1 MPKIAPR
8 LAFFAWA
15 LVVSPLVVWL
25 LREAIYEVDGT
36 TGWVWMIGLPAM
48 ITIVVGGVMRR
59 SLWELGLGASLSA
72 GVAVLSLSSRSL
84 WRATAGRTASD
95 ERSRRGHTCGA
106 RQWQGGHGGD
116 GFESTKIRSM
126 EPAPDSLASSLQPID

>member
-1 MPKIAPR
+1 MRKIAPR

-25 LREAIYEVDGT
+25 LREAIDEVDGT
-36 TGWVWMIGLPAM
+36 TGWVWTIGLPAM

-72 GVAVLSLSSRSL
+72 AVAVLSLYITIFVACQGRS
-84 WRATAGRTASD
+84 D
-95 ERSRRGHTCGA
+95 C
-106 RQWQGGHGGD
+106 
-116 GFESTKIRSM
+116 I
-126 EPAPDSLASSLQPID
+126 